1 MKKFVKTITLLF
13 YVLVPF
19 TLISAQ
25 ESDYEVQIQFSEQY
39 AEIEKALKSVSST
52 NHIDSLRGLIFN
64 LESDN
69 ISHQNLLDNALYPA
83 SFQSKME
90 LLKDQTNSV
99 EQKILIIENQNDRL
113 SKLST
118 EMTYYKSEIDLLTVR
133 TDSLKRAIASSMD
146 SEERLSKLVK
156 NYRTSLEQRDELI
169 LNVIDSLLVSYKGMV
184 GKVSQENLN
193 EASGTVSTD
202 GNPLAFI
209 QTIID
214 ENTEW
219 ANTNTNTL
227 SVEDHLRMYAVQN
240 HFANT
245 WELVGDKMLQ
255 AYGGNNRN
263 EWKIEINSGLKDWR
277 MATSQKM
284 WKSMDQYLEFS
295 SVELDAFDNKGS
307 FFNALDNFIANAQE
321 KSKTGILTSKNYEEY
336 REFEKFWSAKVK
348 NEWSNLIQDAEILT
362 VSQISSIDQKL
373 DTWEVESRPI
383 HPLLIVF
390 IVITITALAGFIFV
404 MYKSQITT

>member
-1 MKKFVKTITLLF
+1 MKRFIKTTAIVIF
-13 YVLVPF
+13 VLVPLG
-19 TLISAQ
+19 LISAQ
-25 ESDYEVQIQFSEQY
+25 ESDYEVKTQFSEQY
-39 AEIEKALKSVSST
+39 AEIEKGLKSVSST
-52 NHIDSLRGLIFN
+52 MHIDSLRGLIFN

-69 ISHQNLLDNALYPA
+69 ISYQDLLDNALYPS
-83 SFQSKME
+83 SFQSKMA
-90 LLKDQTNSV
+90 LLKDLANSV
-99 EQKILIIENQNDRL
+99 EQKVLIIENQNDRL
-113 SKLST
+113 FKLST

-133 TDSLKRAIASSMD
+133 TDSLKHAIANSQD
-146 SEERLSKLVK
+146 SEERLSRLVK
-156 NYRTSLEQRDELI
+156 NYRSSLEQRDELI
-169 LNVIDSLLVSYKGMV
+169 LNVIDSLLISYEGMV
-184 GKVSQENLN
+184 GNISQENLN

-202 GNPLAFI
+202 GNPLAFVE
-209 QTIID
+209 TIID

-219 ANTNTNTL
+219 AKTNTNTL

-245 WELVGDKMLQ
+245 WELVGDRMLQ
-255 AYGGNNRN
+255 VYGGSNPN
-263 EWKIEINSGLKDWR
+263 EWKAEIDSGLKDWR

-295 SVELDAFDNKGS
+295 SVDLDAFDNKSS
-307 FFNALDNFIANAQE
+307 FFNALDNFIASAQE
-321 KSKTGILTSKNYEEY
+321 KSKTGVLTSKNYEEY
-336 REFEKFWSAKVK
+336 KEFEKFWSAKVK

-404 MYKSQITT
+404 MFKSKVTA